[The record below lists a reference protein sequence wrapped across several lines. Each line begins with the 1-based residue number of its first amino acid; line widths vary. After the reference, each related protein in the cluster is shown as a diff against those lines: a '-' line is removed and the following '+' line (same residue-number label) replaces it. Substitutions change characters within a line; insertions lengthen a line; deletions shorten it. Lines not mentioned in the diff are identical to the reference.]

1 MAQSKIIGIES
12 LTADQLKYEIQNGGK
27 FVVFLYCISV
37 IILTFKQSSDIYF
50 IRSGES
56 AFGKSFGF
64 TLISLMAGWW
74 GFPWGPIYTLE
85 AIITNLGGGKN
96 ITPQV
101 LLSLGISMPA
111 QIGQAGSTAPY
122 PAGLPP
128 SAKPASSRGVLAT
141 IAAIALFLLSGL
153 FLLLSLIGLL
163 LVIGHLITFLSPP
176 PGAETPTLAQFG
188 CSLFCF
194 ASTLFIG
201 ALLLVAGVVSLRRKQ
216 EN

>member
-1 MAQSKIIGIES
+1 MTNRKIIGAEG

-56 AFGKSFGF
+56 AFGKSFSF
-64 TLISLMAGWW
+64 TLVSLLAGWW

-96 ITPQV
+96 VTPQV
-101 LLSLGISMPA
+101 MASLGLSLPA
-111 QIGQAGSTAPY
+111 APR
-122 PAGLPP
+122 PAG
-128 SAKPASSRGVLAT
+128 APAPTEPAPSRGPLKT
-141 IAAIALFLLSGL
+141 IVAVALVLLSGL
-153 FLLLSLIGLL
+153 FLVVSLIGGLV
-163 LVIGHLITFLSPP
+163 VIGLLIAFLSPP
-176 PGAETPTLAQFG
+176 AGVEPPTLAQFG
-188 CSLFCF
+188 NSLLCF

-201 ALLLVAGVVSLRRKQ
+201 ALLLVAGVASLRRK
-216 EN
+216 